1 MATPSYSQNDLYAI
15 VNGNVHSK
23 FPQVNDRQ
31 VIVNRAVRFV
41 LSDIDLRSTKRK
53 ARLSPN
59 MFDDVYDYAAP
70 SDLRGN
76 KIIGIQKQV
85 NRSSLEQF
93 FLVEEDEFDQ
103 YKGMY
108 PYRIAIAEANF
119 GKILKIDGVEG
130 GTTEVLCELD
140 SLTANGAVA
149 AVGGTD
155 MGTLAVD
162 TFDYVTGGASISFN
176 TLSGAATAALEITNF
191 TDVDL
196 SDFDEEGSFFL
207 WVFIPTDITISNLTN
222 FILRVGN
229 DSSNYWSK
237 TVTDNN
243 EASGFHTGWNLLR
256 FDWDTA
262 TETGTVDPNT
272 IDYMRL
278 TITKAGGQAALA
290 NWRIDNFVY
299 RKGEIYDTVYY
310 GKYGWQTAAGVYIEE
325 STTTT
330 DLVIA
335 DTDEIEMIGF
345 KAAEYASQE
354 LKEYEDVK
362 YFKATYNEAKNTYQA
377 DYPGEA
383 LNLMK
388 NWYN

>member
-1 MATPSYSQNDLYAI
+1 MSTPVYSQSDLYAI

-23 FPQVNDRQ
+23 FAQVNDRQ

-41 LSDIDLRSTKRK
+41 LGDVDLRSTKRK

-76 KIIGIQKQV
+76 KIIGIQKQI
-85 NRSSLEQF
+85 NRSPLEQF

-119 GKILKIDGVEG
+119 GKILKIDGVEDSEV
-130 GTTEVLCELD
+130 EVLNVCD
-140 SLTANGAVA
+140 SLTANGTFA

-155 MGTLAVD
+155 MGTLSVD
-162 TFDYVTGGASISFN
+162 TFNYISDGASIKFD
-176 TLSGAATAALEITNF
+176 TASGAATAAFEITDM

-196 SDFDEEGSFFL
+196 SDSDEEGSFFL
-207 WVFIPTDITISNLTN
+207 WVYIPTDITIANLTN

-229 DSSNYWSK
+229 SSTNYWSK

-243 EASGFHTGWNLLR
+243 EGSGFHTGWNLLR
-256 FDWDTA
+256 FDWDSA
-262 TETGTVDPNT
+262 TETGTVDPENF
-272 IDYMRL
+272 DYMRL
-278 TITKAGGQAALA
+278 TITKTAGQAALS
-290 NWRIDNFVY
+290 NWRVDSLVY

-310 GKYGWQTAAGVYIEE
+310 SKYGWQTAAGVYIEE

-335 DTDEIEMIGF
+335 DTDEIELIGF

-362 YFKATYNEAKNTYQA
+362 YFKATYNEAKNSYQA